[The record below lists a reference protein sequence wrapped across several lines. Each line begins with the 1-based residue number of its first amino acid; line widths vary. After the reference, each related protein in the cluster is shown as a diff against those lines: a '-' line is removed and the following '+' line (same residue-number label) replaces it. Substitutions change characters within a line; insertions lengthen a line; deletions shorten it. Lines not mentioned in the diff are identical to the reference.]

1 MASSDFWQRLS
12 SSLALSAE
20 WESGV
25 SGGPTRSTRGT
36 VKLWVFLD
44 VLTVLIAA
52 AVATIFNFHATAI
65 DDVRGIWHGTLI
77 YGRSMWTLLALVC
90 GFAFTL
96 VVTSRRMHLY
106 TPARLTNFLHEQ
118 RLSAQAC
125 FTSGLLLTGT
135 LYLVHGH
142 DIPRS
147 IVITTVLL
155 VTVALGTRRLV
166 YRVLLYRRFDRH
178 SNPVVQEVIE
188 SHRELFCRWT
198 EADFD
203 ELHSRVGAGGAL
215 TAEGTLAA
223 VRQMNRKRELFE
235 KLDLLLETSQ
245 ADVVARIVELFYE
258 QATAQPARE
267 RTLMSN
273 MRIANDLLRR
283 FLKYFWAWGK
293 VIRP

>member
-166 YRVLLYRRFDRH
+166 YRVLLYRRFDRGLDTRNVLIRRH
-178 SNPVVQEVIE
+178 WTGGPGASPPSRQHQASGIHLQRL
-188 SHRELFCRWT
+188 HRASRFGLPPADSAERRRRYARFPLPERPQAVCRRDLFCR
-198 EADFD
+198 
-203 ELHSRVGAGGAL
+203 AL
-215 TAEGTLAA
+215 
-223 VRQMNRKRELFE
+223 
-235 KLDLLLETSQ
+235 
-245 ADVVARIVELFYE
+245 
-258 QATAQPARE
+258 
-267 RTLMSN
+267 
-273 MRIANDLLRR
+273 
-283 FLKYFWAWGK
+283 
-293 VIRP
+293 